1 KHKIPKEII
10 DIATQ
15 HHGTTLLKYFYYKD
29 KEINP
34 HVTEE
39 AYRYPGP
46 KPQTKEAAIVCI
58 RDSVEAAGRS
68 LKEPTEQTIDENVST
83 IVKDRL
89 LDGQFEE
96 CPLTVR
102 DLSIVHQTV
111 CETLKGIFHS
121 RIQYPAV
128 KE

>member
-1 KHKIPKEII
+1 KIPKEII

-15 HHGTTLLKYFYYKD
+15 HPGTTLLKYSYYKD
-29 KEINP
+29 KETNTN
-34 HVTEE
+34 VTEE

-46 KPQTKEAAIVCI
+46 KTQTKEGAIVCI
-58 RDSVEAAGRS
+58 CASVEAAVRS
-68 LKEPTEQTIDENVST
+68 LKEPTEQTIDEIGSS
-83 IVKDRL
+83 IGKDRL
-89 LDGQFEE
+89 LDGQFDE

-128 KE
+128 KEAK